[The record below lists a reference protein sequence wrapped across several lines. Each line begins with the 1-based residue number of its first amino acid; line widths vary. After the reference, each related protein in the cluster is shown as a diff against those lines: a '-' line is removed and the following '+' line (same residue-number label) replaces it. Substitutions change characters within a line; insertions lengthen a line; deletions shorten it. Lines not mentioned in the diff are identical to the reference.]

1 VYAASRE
8 SVERRET
15 KFPIDVNH
23 RLDVRSADQK
33 ISRRSFTMTTYEF
46 SVRKSRDPKMSYAP
60 YYVTAVS
67 SDRPRLEGILV
78 AGLEY
83 EEEAKAVCAD
93 LEAIVLADS
102 LRDAAQITSVELPEP
117 NRVVPID
124 SLGRRVHDHP
134 RQRNGKWRTIRRG
147 DVR

>member
-1 VYAASRE
+1 
-8 SVERRET
+8 
-15 KFPIDVNH
+15 
-23 RLDVRSADQK
+23 
-33 ISRRSFTMTTYEF
+33 MTTYQF
-46 SVRKSRDPKMSYAP
+46 AVKKSRDPKMSYAP

-67 SDRPRLEGILV
+67 SDAPRLEGILV

-117 NRVVPID
+117 NHVVPID
-124 SLGRRVHDHP
+124 SLGRKVHDHP
-134 RQRNGKWRTIRRG
+134 RRPDGKWKTIRRG